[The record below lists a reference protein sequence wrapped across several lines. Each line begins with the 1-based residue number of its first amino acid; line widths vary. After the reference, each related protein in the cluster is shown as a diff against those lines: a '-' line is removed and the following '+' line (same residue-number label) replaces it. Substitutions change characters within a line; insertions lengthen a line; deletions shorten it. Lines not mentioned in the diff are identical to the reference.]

1 MSRDKLESLYK
12 NFLEDSSVDDIKK
25 SIGDEG
31 YDREKLNEILQKLD
45 PEGGK
50 NKRWKHYLL
59 QSFPYELNQ
68 FYEKTEE
75 EIKSDF
81 EKMLEEYS
89 TNIDSLIKHL
99 NKYSNDLIL
108 LKSN

>member
-1 MSRDKLESLYK
+1 MSDA
-12 NFLEDSSVDDIKK
+12 
-25 SIGDEG
+25 GDEE

-45 PEGGK
+45 TEGGK

-59 QSFPYELNQ
+59 KSFPYDLNQ

-81 EKMLEEYS
+81 EDILEEYS
-89 TNIDSLIKHL
+89 NNINLLISHL
-99 NKYSNDLIL
+99 NKYSNEL
-108 LKSN
+108 LSLKPK